1 MECVTSEG
9 VGKLAL
15 YTPNQNT
22 MTGFDNVLFCKD
34 IASKLA
40 SVGEMCD
47 TGLVCVFDKDKL
59 TTYKKEDIKI
69 DGRSF
74 TCDKRDP
81 KSKLYP
87 ITLLRKKGET
97 VITASVA
104 IAQSRSPTT
113 VQTIGK
119 MEDLP
124 VNIVD
129 DGALPSALLA
139 KVYLKPGLSEIDRYH
154 AKFGDIG
161 IKYLKRCRPSL
172 KIPNQYRC
180 DVCIDGKMHKFGHK
194 ACKEGVRQKHEPGT
208 CIHSDHS
215 GPYAR
220 SISGARYSQ
229 LYLDRG
235 SGYLWASRQT
245 KKTGHYT
252 STPQIFLDSW
262 ALSGNKVQIFQ
273 SDGDGVFTG
282 NETRTMLDKEKV
294 RHEWSAPYD
303 SDTNAFIERARR
315 TIFEGVSTAL
325 LRSGAPASFWGE
337 AESHRVFTLNVLP
350 IVEDPEKPGAFC
362 SKLTS
367 KKPCT
372 Y

>member
-1 MECVTSEG
+1 
-9 VGKLAL
+9 
-15 YTPNQNT
+15 
-22 MTGFDNVLFCKD
+22 
-34 IASKLA
+34 
-40 SVGEMCD
+40 
-47 TGLVCVFDKDKL
+47 
-59 TTYKKEDIKI
+59 
-69 DGRSF
+69 
-74 TCDKRDP
+74 
-81 KSKLYP
+81 
-87 ITLLRKKGET
+87 
-97 VITASVA
+97 
-104 IAQSRSPTT
+104 
-113 VQTIGK
+113 
-119 MEDLP
+119 
-124 VNIVD
+124 
-129 DGALPSALLA
+129 
-139 KVYLKPGLSEIDRYH
+139 
-154 AKFGDIG
+154 
-161 IKYLKRCRPSL
+161 
-172 KIPNQYRC
+172 
-180 DVCIDGKMHKFGHK
+180 MHKFGHK

-262 ALSGNKVQIFQ
+262 ALSGNKAQIFQ

-362 SKLTS
+362 SRKNLLQKNRVPTNLDYLMAFGTAATCYVPAEQRRGKGTGS
-367 KKPCT
+367 KKKLSPKGCLPT
-372 Y
+372 VFGTSSTE